1 MEKWFLI
8 IAAVLL
14 ILYFIFTETL
24 DWVGRL
30 EVIRQYFPKFPEF
43 LERRVFRVIILLV
56 AIALLIR
63 VATEHGSNKTGVSS
77 VPTDVHTQPVTIP
90 TPTVVP
96 ITPPPSP
103 AVTKIKPKPK
113 PLTPA
118 PSVDTPAA
126 ASEQPKQVAQN
137 CPNGICIGGENSG
150 SPTVNNFGPPPVSL
164 SVTWGLSPDPL
175 STCTGLTTNVTIT
188 PNQAVSPP
196 VQIAF
201 DVDTPV
207 LVFPDVS
214 VKDAGVV
221 MGGGATRRGM
231 HPMVTLV
238 SPGIT
243 PQNPAVIRVCTRTQI
258 VQVSN

>member
-137 CPNGICIGGENSG
+137 CPNGICIG
-150 SPTVNNFGPPPVSL
+150 
-164 SVTWGLSPDPL
+164 
-175 STCTGLTTNVTIT
+175 
-188 PNQAVSPP
+188 
-196 VQIAF
+196 
-201 DVDTPV
+201 
-207 LVFPDVS
+207 
-214 VKDAGVV
+214 
-221 MGGGATRRGM
+221 
-231 HPMVTLV
+231 
-238 SPGIT
+238 
-243 PQNPAVIRVCTRTQI
+243 
-258 VQVSN
+258 